1 MTGAPS
7 LSELKVKIFADGAD
21 LDGIREMSADSLIKG
36 FTTNPTLMR
45 RAGVNDYKDFA
56 LEVLRV
62 VANRPVSFEAFTD
75 EFEEMARQALE
86 IASWGGDVYVKIP
99 VTNTNGQSS
108 ARLVEELSTGGAPT
122 LLRRALKW
130 RRHAGRPQ

>member
-45 RAGVNDYKDFA
+45 RAGVNDYKDFT

-62 VANRPVSFEAFTD
+62 VANRPVSFEAFAD
-75 EFEEMARQALE
+75 EFEEMAGQADVGAASDGVLARQ
-86 IASWGGDVYVKIP
+86 G
-99 VTNTNGQSS
+99 
-108 ARLVEELSTGGAPT
+108 LVDDLRIRTGERDHLFRQLADCDLDRVPQIDRSGP
-122 LLRRALKW
+122 
-130 RRHAGRPQ
+130 AGR